1 MKVSLPAVGSWI
13 CRLLVA
19 FQVGGAGITKFISP
33 GWATRFAHYGYAGW
47 FVKVV
52 AVGEIVGAVLFLI
65 PRTMTPGAFVLSA
78 ILLGAIYTQATHG
91 ELAQIARPLLPLLL
105 IAIAWWLRALA
116 SRPRER

>member
-19 FQVGGAGITKFISP
+19 LYVGAAGVRKFTSV
-33 GWATRFAHYGYAGW
+33 GWTTLFAHYGYAGW

-52 AVGEIVGAVLFLI
+52 AVCEIVGVVLFLI
-65 PRTMTPGAFVLSA
+65 PRTMAIGALLLSA

-91 ELAQIARPLLPLLL
+91 ELAQIVRPLLPLLL